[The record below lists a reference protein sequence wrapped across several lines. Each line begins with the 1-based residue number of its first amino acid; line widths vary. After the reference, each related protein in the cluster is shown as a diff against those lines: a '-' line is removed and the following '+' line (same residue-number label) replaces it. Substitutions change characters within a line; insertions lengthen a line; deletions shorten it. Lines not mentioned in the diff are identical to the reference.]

1 MWIVCPAILVSM
13 SQTRF
18 GLTIII
24 IFSILILI
32 LIFIII
38 ILLYILLRGRRRSL
52 SPSDQLSNSHHRSPI
67 MSHHSTPNPSK
78 PSNQYSHVRYESM
91 LNENTNGKQVL
102 SSSSN
107 IPLTSLEQTSTHSM
121 VGTTTT
127 TFTTSSNHEL
137 EPGTW
142 TEDDPMLHCSAS
154 TSNDDD
160 DDEEHEVVSN
170 DNDESRQ
177 QPEIEM
183 IQGPPTTIIYV

>member
-1 MWIVCPAILVSM
+1 M
-13 SQTRF
+13 SQSRF

-32 LIFIII
+32 LIFVII
-38 ILLYILLRGRRRSL
+38 ILLCILLRGKRRSL
-52 SPSDQLSNSHHRSPI
+52 SPSDQLSNIHHRSPI
-67 MSHHSTPNPSK
+67 ISHHPTSITSK
-78 PSNQYSHVRYESM
+78 PSNLFSYVKYESM
-91 LNENTNGKQVL
+91 SNENTNSKQAL
-102 SSSSN
+102 SSTSN

-127 TFTTSSNHEL
+127 TTGTTSSNQEL

-160 DDEEHEVVSN
+160 DEEHEVVSN

-177 QPEIEM
+177 QHEIHM
-183 IQGPPTTIIYV
+183 IQGPPTIIYV